1 MLEGHIEN
9 GKVVLDEPHQLADGT
24 PVRVETTV
32 TEIKVAKKKQSLLEL
47 LGPLVGS
54 ITDMP
59 SDASQQVDH
68 YLYGTPKR

>member
-9 GKVVLDEPHQLADGT
+9 GKVVLDEPHQLAEGT
-24 PVRVETTV
+24 PVRIETV
-32 TEIKVAKKKQSLLEL
+32 VAGNKITKKKQSLLEL

-54 ITDMP
+54 ITDLP
-59 SDASQQVDH
+59 KDASQQVDH